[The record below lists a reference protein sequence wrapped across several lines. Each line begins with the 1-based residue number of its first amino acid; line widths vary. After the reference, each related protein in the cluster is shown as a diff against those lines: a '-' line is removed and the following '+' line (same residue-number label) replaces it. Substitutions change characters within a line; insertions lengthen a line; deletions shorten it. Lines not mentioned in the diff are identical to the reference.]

1 MKILAKYNK
10 EGNYIDTVDI
20 DQYNEQIAANH
31 EAILS
36 AGEITDADMRPILRK
51 VDVQRT
57 PEELLKIV
65 QRKQEDDRYAAQQ
78 NVYDDYKPLEE
89 KQPTSVGKY
98 QRTVAHY
105 EDTDSKIIVTYTLET
120 DPDAVNSEIRTLQAQ
135 LSATDYIII
144 KTYEAKL
151 LGESQPY
158 SDDELEVTA
167 NQRKELRTKINELQ
181 KLL

>member
-10 EGNYIDTVDI
+10 EGNYVDTVDI
-20 DQYNEQIAANH
+20 DHYYEQIAANH

-36 AGEITDADMRPILRK
+36 AGEITDSDLRPILRK

-65 QRKQEDDRYAAQQ
+65 RRKQEDDRYAAEQQ
-78 NVYDDYKPLEE
+78 RYDDYKPMEE
-89 KQPTSVGKY
+89 KRPTSVGQY
-98 QRTVAHY
+98 ERLVAHY
-105 EDTDSKIIVTYTLET
+105 EDADSKIIVTYTLET
-120 DPDAVNSEIRTLQAQ
+120 DPDAVNRDIRSLQEQ

-151 LGESQPY
+151 LSESQPY
-158 SDDELEVTA
+158 TDEELETTA
-167 NQRKELRTKINELQ
+167 KQRKELRSKINELQ